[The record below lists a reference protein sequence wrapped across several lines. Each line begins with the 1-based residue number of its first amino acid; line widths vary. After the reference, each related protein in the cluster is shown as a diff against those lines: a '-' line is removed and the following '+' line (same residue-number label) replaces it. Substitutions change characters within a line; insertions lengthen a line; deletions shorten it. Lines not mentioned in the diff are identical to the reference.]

1 MVQVRVRTDGQLLSA
16 HLAGDGQAFAELVGR
31 HGTVVMGVCRRLLGD
46 GAEAEDAAQ
55 AAFLLLLR
63 KAGGLAGFADLG
75 GWLHRAAVLV
85 ARQARRTRRRR
96 ERHEKEAAAMR
107 QLSGSGGSGGGAPAD
122 AGEGAAVW
130 RECAGRLDEAM
141 LGLPE
146 AQRQALVLCYFEGLS
161 QSQAAERLG
170 CPETTLASRCARGL
184 ERLRER
190 LGVSDRRLGA
200 TALGALLLARVCA
213 PTPATFLPSII
224 SAAKGAAAGAP
235 ATALVEGVMRVMF
248 WTKVK
253 IVASAVVAAAAVG
266 VCTPLVIRAV
276 SAEQGFA
283 PKAPVAA
290 PAPAPAVDAG
300 KDAPAVD
307 GLKLSLSLA
316 PDRLLCGD
324 DCRKKLDQANGM
336 KQCAGCIM
344 RCNAGHAT
352 CTSCAFQKAACEVC
366 GAKLA
371 GGIPVL
377 SELEAG
383 KSARLLLVFENVSN
397 EKMRVCQY
405 LLGMRKLKLSV
416 AGPDAE
422 SVKTAPTGVMFML
435 AAISENDFPE
445 VAPGGKWV
453 FSYLTVG
460 GNPPRV
466 SQGASATHL
475 LKAGDYK
482 IVATYSNDEDSYFD
496 GQKKQQVKPDG
507 KVWKGEVKSGE
518 LKLKIT
524 GQPAPMPAGGFKR
537 PLMVD

>member
-1 MVQVRVRTDGQLLSA
+1 MVLSEVRTDGRLLSA
-16 HLAGDGQAFAELVGR
+16 HLAGDGEAFAELVRR
-31 HGTVVMGVCRRLLGD
+31 HGAVVMGVCRRLLG
-46 GAEAEDAAQ
+46 GGPEAEDAAQ

-63 KAGGLAGFADLG
+63 KAPGLAGFADLG

-85 ARQARRTRRRR
+85 SRQARRSRRRR
-96 ERHEKEAAAMR
+96 ELHEKEAAAMR
-107 QLSGSGGSGGGAPAD
+107 QQSGGGGGGAPAD

-170 CPETTLASRCARGL
+170 CPETTLASRCLRGL
-184 ERLRER
+184 ERLRQR
-190 LGVSDRRLGA
+190 LGVSERRLTA
-200 TALGALLLARVCA
+200 SALGALLFAQGCA

-224 SAAKGAAAGAP
+224 SAAKGAAVGAP
-235 ATALVEGVMRVMF
+235 ATALVEGVIQAMF

-253 IVASAVVAAAAVG
+253 IVAAAVVAAALVAVG
-266 VCTPLVIRAV
+266 TPLVIGAV

-283 PKAPVAA
+283 PKPPVAA
-290 PAPAPAVDAG
+290 PAPAPAADAA

-316 PDRLLCGD
+316 PDRLVCGD

-336 KQCAGCIM
+336 HNCAGCIM

-371 GGIPVL
+371 GGIPAL
-377 SELEAG
+377 AELQVG
-383 KSARLLLVFENVSN
+383 KTARLLMVFENVSN
-397 EKMRVCQY
+397 EKLRVCQY
-405 LLGMRKLKLSV
+405 LLGMRKLKLAV
-416 AGPDAE
+416 AGPDAD
-422 SVKTAPTGVMFML
+422 SVKTAPTGMMFML
-435 AAISENDFPE
+435 AAISESDFPE

-460 GNPPRV
+460 GNPPGI

-482 IVATYSNDEDSYFD
+482 IVATYSNNEDTYFD
-496 GQKKQQVKPDG
+496 NQKKQQVKPDG

-518 LKLKIT
+518 LTLKIA
-524 GQPAPMPAGGFKR
+524 GQPAPMPAGRRG
-537 PLMVD
+537 PIMMN